1 MNMIE
6 NIFGKLIDEFDN
18 FLTTEEQ
25 IVGCLE
31 NDEHS
36 NFISMRNY
44 INDVFIKK
52 LNESN
57 PKPQTECKQE
67 VRLAYIPFLEDDDDG
82 MDICKKKRSQ
92 EYEK

>member
-6 NIFGKLIDEFDN
+6 NIFGKLIDEFDD

-25 IVGCLE
+25 VIGCLE

-52 LNESN
+52 LDECN
-57 PKPQTECKQE
+57 PKPQAEHKQD
-67 VRLAYIPFLEDDDDG
+67 VRLAYIPFLEEDGDG

>member
-1 MNMIE
+1 MHMIE
-6 NIFGKLIDEFDN
+6 NIFGKLIDEFDD

-25 IVGCLE
+25 VVGCLE

-52 LNESN
+52 LDKSN
-57 PKPQTECKQE
+57 PKPQMENKQDI
-67 VRLAYIPFLEDDDDG
+67 RLAYIPFLEDDDDG

>member
-6 NIFGKLIDEFDN
+6 NIFGKLIDEFDD
-18 FLTTEEQ
+18 FLTTEEKV
-25 IVGCLE
+25 VGCLE
-31 NDEHS
+31 KDEHS

-57 PKPQTECKQE
+57 PKPQTEHEQN

-92 EYEK
+92 EFEK